1 MMNRI
6 HASLA
11 LFNNHVAA
19 FTARLAPLALLF
31 ALLLSTPAIAQ
42 TLSAGSAAGAAGS
55 GVVVP
60 VTLNPGGAS
69 ISTLQFDLT
78 FSSAFSYAS
87 ISAGP
92 AATAAAKTVSA
103 NPIPGGVRVLVF
115 ALNQN
120 AIGAGVIANIRI
132 NIASGAPVGSS
143 AVGIVRMSASSPLA
157 VAVPL
162 SATAGGITI
171 LGPSDTA
178 APVISGVSSS
188 GITSN
193 TATIIWTT
201 NENADS
207 QVQYGT
213 STAYGSM
220 TALNSSLSTA
230 HAQVLTGL
238 AAGTT
243 YHYRV
248 RSKDAAG
255 NLAVSG
261 DYTFT
266 TRRETADPVITGVQI
281 SDISDR
287 SVRIRWTTDRQSDS
301 EVELRSGDAPAR
313 RAVLCDLV
321 TVHELTVN
329 GLEASTQHRFVAK
342 SADADGN
349 QGVSSEYT
357 FTTAAARPAA
367 LVLPRFSRS
376 SGDARRSGDWVMTG
390 IALTN
395 MDSEAA
401 PLSLTAM
408 DPEGNLLSGSG
419 IVNPRPLTLSPRS
432 QFAVI
437 DYQVFGDPLAESD
450 SGGWVKLE
458 STRRGVGGFFLTFD
472 SNLTFMDGTH
482 FGRAPLTEFVFT
494 EIEPS
499 GFTKINLTNPNSQ
512 ESVVTIRLM
521 NGDGTVRASESR
533 VIEGNGALAADLFA
547 DLFPGV
553 TPDPADYVRVSA
565 APGVQPFELMEK
577 QAGDIAALAGQDLT
591 AGAATLYSPQYVV
604 GGPWKTRLSILN
616 LDSRTGMVS
625 LRLIGEDG
633 VQIGAERAAAI
644 PGGGKLYIGDLNY
657 FLTLA
662 PGQIAAGYVEIVSDG
677 VRLAGNT
684 VFADA
689 AGHTFLSALPL
700 VSRLRDATLFSHIAS
715 NDLYFTGLAI
725 ANPGAEDA
733 DVTIQVYNA
742 GGALL
747 DSRTERIPSGQRR
760 SRLLTEYFP
769 SLAGK
774 DQSSGYIKLLSNIPI
789 ASFALIGTADLGVLS
804 AIPAQD
810 IGD

>member
-213 STAYGSM
+213 STAYGST

-255 NLAVSG
+255 NLAV
-261 DYTFT
+261 
-266 TRRETADPVITGVQI
+266 
-281 SDISDR
+281 
-287 SVRIRWTTDRQSDS
+287 
-301 EVELRSGDAPAR
+301 
-313 RAVLCDLV
+313 
-321 TVHELTVN
+321 
-329 GLEASTQHRFVAK
+329 
-342 SADADGN
+342 
-349 QGVSSEYT
+349 
-357 FTTAAARPAA
+357 
-367 LVLPRFSRS
+367 
-376 SGDARRSGDWVMTG
+376 
-390 IALTN
+390 
-395 MDSEAA
+395 
-401 PLSLTAM
+401 
-408 DPEGNLLSGSG
+408 
-419 IVNPRPLTLSPRS
+419 
-432 QFAVI
+432 
-437 DYQVFGDPLAESD
+437 
-450 SGGWVKLE
+450 
-458 STRRGVGGFFLTFD
+458 
-472 SNLTFMDGTH
+472 
-482 FGRAPLTEFVFT
+482 
-494 EIEPS
+494 
-499 GFTKINLTNPNSQ
+499 
-512 ESVVTIRLM
+512 
-521 NGDGTVRASESR
+521 
-533 VIEGNGALAADLFA
+533 
-547 DLFPGV
+547 
-553 TPDPADYVRVSA
+553 
-565 APGVQPFELMEK
+565 
-577 QAGDIAALAGQDLT
+577 
-591 AGAATLYSPQYVV
+591 
-604 GGPWKTRLSILN
+604 
-616 LDSRTGMVS
+616 
-625 LRLIGEDG
+625 
-633 VQIGAERAAAI
+633 
-644 PGGGKLYIGDLNY
+644 
-657 FLTLA
+657 
-662 PGQIAAGYVEIVSDG
+662 
-677 VRLAGNT
+677 
-684 VFADA
+684 
-689 AGHTFLSALPL
+689 
-700 VSRLRDATLFSHIAS
+700 
-715 NDLYFTGLAI
+715 
-725 ANPGAEDA
+725 
-733 DVTIQVYNA
+733 
-742 GGALL
+742 
-747 DSRTERIPSGQRR
+747 
-760 SRLLTEYFP
+760 
-769 SLAGK
+769 
-774 DQSSGYIKLLSNIPI
+774 
-789 ASFALIGTADLGVLS
+789 
-804 AIPAQD
+804 
-810 IGD
+810 